1 MKRNVSTEKEAF
13 MMIWSNTS
21 SLSCQEV
28 KRKWVMK
35 RRRTTMNAIKRK
47 RKRERK

>member
-21 SLSCQEV
+21 SLSCQEIE
-28 KRKWVMK
+28 RKWGMK
-35 RRRTTMNAIKRK
+35 RRTTMNAIKRK